1 VTRESSATTAA
12 PNFDNLLNLRDLGGH
27 PTTDGAVTRSRSLLR
42 SDDLSQLTPDGLRAL
57 KAFGVTTVID
67 LRWPEEAARH
77 PSPVPAALPQVHFQR
92 ISLLLHSEEEW
103 DLRSREVS
111 KEGWKTYVLESLGP
125 ELARVLRAIAAAPPA
140 PLLFHCVAG
149 KDRTGLTAAILL
161 ALADVRAEAIAAD
174 YAVSAQ
180 NLRAGYL
187 KRYHNTEPERILEIL
202 RCPEEGSHRMLA
214 FLKQAGGVQA
224 YLEGI
229 GLSRAEVQAL
239 RARLRD

>member
-1 VTRESSATTAA
+1 MTPRS
-12 PNFDNLLNLRDLGGH
+12 PHFDNLLNLRELGGH
-27 PTTDGAVTRSRSLLR
+27 PTTDGAVTRTRSLLR
-42 SDDLSQLTPDGLRAL
+42 SDDLSQLTPQGLQSLQAY
-57 KAFGVTTVID
+57 GVETVID

-77 PSPVPAALPQVHFQR
+77 PSPVPGALPQVRFQR

-103 DLRSREVS
+103 QLRSRQVA
-111 KEGWKTYVLESLGP
+111 KEDWKSLVLEQLGP
-125 ELARVLRAIAAAPPA
+125 ELARVLRAVAAATPG

-149 KDRTGLTAAILL
+149 KDRTGLLAALLL
-161 ALADVRAEAIAAD
+161 ALADVEPEAIAAD

-187 KRYHNTEPERILEIL
+187 KRYAETSPARILEIL

-214 FLKQAGGVQA
+214 FLAAAGGVPA
-224 YLEGI
+224 YLQGI
-229 GLSRAEVQAL
+229 GLTSAEVRRL

>member
-1 VTRESSATTAA
+1 VTPRS
-12 PNFDNLLNLRDLGGH
+12 PHFDNLLNLRELGGH
-27 PTTDGAVTRSRSLLR
+27 PTTDGAVTRTRSLLR
-42 SDDLSQLTPDGLRAL
+42 SDDLSQLTPQGLQSLQAY
-57 KAFGVTTVID
+57 GVETVID

-77 PSPVPAALPQVHFQR
+77 PSPVPGALPQVRFQR

-103 DLRSREVS
+103 QLRSRQVA
-111 KEGWKTYVLESLGP
+111 KEDWKSLVLEQLGP
-125 ELARVLRAIAAAPPA
+125 ELARVLRAVAAATPG

-149 KDRTGLTAAILL
+149 KDRTGLLAALLL
-161 ALADVRAEAIAAD
+161 ALADVEPEAIAAD

-187 KRYHNTEPERILEIL
+187 KRYAETSPARILEIL

-214 FLKQAGGVQA
+214 FLAAAGGVPA
-224 YLEGI
+224 YLQGI
-229 GLSRAEVQAL
+229 GLTSAEVRRL

>member
-1 VTRESSATTAA
+1 VTLQ
-12 PNFDNLLNLRDLGGH
+12 PPVFDNLLNLRDLGGH
-27 PTTDGAVTRSRSLLR
+27 PTTDGAVTRRRSLLR
-42 SDDLSQLTPDGLRAL
+42 SDDLSQLTPEGLQAL
-57 KAFGVTTVID
+57 AAFGVETVID

-77 PSPVPAALPQVHFQR
+77 PNPVPGALPQVSFQR

-103 DLRSREVS
+103 QLRSKQVS
-111 KEGWKTYVLESLGP
+111 KEGWKSLVLEQLGR
-125 ELARVLRAIAAAPPA
+125 ELARVLRVVAAAPPG

-149 KDRTGLTAAILL
+149 KDRTGLLAAVLL
-161 ALADVRAEAIAAD
+161 ALADVKPEVIASD

-180 NLRAGYL
+180 NLRDGYL
-187 KRYHNTEPERILEIL
+187 KRYSDTAPERILEAL

-214 FLKQAGGVQA
+214 FLDRAGGVQA

-229 GLSRAEVQAL
+229 GLSVAEVRQL